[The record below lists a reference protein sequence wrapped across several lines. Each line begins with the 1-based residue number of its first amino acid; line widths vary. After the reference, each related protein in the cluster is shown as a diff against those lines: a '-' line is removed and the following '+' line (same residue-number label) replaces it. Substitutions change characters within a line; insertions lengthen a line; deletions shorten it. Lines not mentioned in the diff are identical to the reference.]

1 MTMSRG
7 FRGATTVVEND
18 AEEML
23 VETKRVLKQMVE
35 ANGIDSQ
42 TISHVF
48 FSVSTDLNATFPAK
62 AAREIPGWTHVPVM
76 CMQEIDVPGSLEK
89 CIRVMLVAQTS
100 LKQENVQHIFLNEAI
115 RLRPDLQSGEGE

>member
-7 FRGATTVVEND
+7 FRGATTVEEND

-23 VETKRVLKQMVE
+23 AETERVLLQMVE
-35 ANGIDSQ
+35 ANGIEPH

-48 FSVSTDLNATFPAK
+48 FSVSADLNAAFPAK

-76 CMQEIDVPGSLEK
+76 CMQEIDVPRSLEK
-89 CIRVMLVAQTS
+89 CIRIMLIAETS
-100 LKQENVQHIFLNEAI
+100 LKQEDVQHVFLNNAV